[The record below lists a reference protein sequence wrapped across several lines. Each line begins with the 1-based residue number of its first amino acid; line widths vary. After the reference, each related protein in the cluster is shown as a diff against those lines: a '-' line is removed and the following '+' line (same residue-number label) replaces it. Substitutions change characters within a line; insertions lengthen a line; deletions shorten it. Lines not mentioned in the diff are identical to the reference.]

1 MGHVRYYLNRVGFL
15 ILSLW
20 AAVTLNFVLPRWM
33 PGNPAEAM
41 IAKQAGNISPNALKA
56 IEAQLGITHAPMY
69 VQYVQYLRNLVEGK
83 WGSSFQYFPTPVT
96 SIIAHSL
103 PWTLILLGVVT
114 IIAIV
119 IGTIAGIFIAWH
131 RGGVLDNVL
140 PISTMFLQ
148 SIPVFWLGLVLVYF
162 LAFQHS
168 FFPLAHGASDNI
180 PPSLSGAFIKSAIY
194 HGILPGIVVFAS
206 TISGWV
212 IGMRNNMMYT
222 LGEDYVVFA
231 EAKGVSSRRLVFSY
245 AARNAMLPQ
254 LTSMAIALST
264 LIGGQILIEQV
275 FSYPGIGY
283 ALTNAV
289 SNEDYPL
296 IQGMFL
302 IIAVVA
308 LVFNFI
314 VDILYGWLDPR
325 VRRRGAAA

>member
-1 MGHVRYYLNRVGFL
+1 MGRVRYYLNKVGFL
-15 ILSLW
+15 ILSIW
-20 AAVTLNFVLPRWM
+20 AAITLNFILPRLM
-33 PGNPAEAM
+33 PGNPAQAM
-41 IAKQAGNISPNALKA
+41 IARQAGQISPTALKA
-56 IEAQLGITHAPMY
+56 IEMQLGITNAPWY
-69 VQYVQYLRNLVEGK
+69 VQYFQYLGHLVEGK
-83 WGSSFQYFPTPVT
+83 WGNSFQYFPTSVMY
-96 SIIAHSL
+96 IIGHSL

-119 IGTIAGIFIAWH
+119 IGTIAGIWIAWH

-140 PISTMFLQ
+140 PIATMFLQ
-148 SIPVFWLGLVLVYF
+148 SIPVFWLGLILIYF
-162 LAFQHS
+162 LAFQHPI
-168 FFPLAHGASDNI
+168 FPLAHGADDSLS
-180 PPSLSGAFIKSAIY
+180 PSFSGAFIKSALY
-194 HGILPGIVVFAS
+194 HAILPGFVVFAS

-231 EAKGVSSRRLVFSY
+231 EAKGVRPRRLLFSY

-308 LVFNFI
+308 LVLNFI

-325 VRRRGAAA
+325 VRRRGATS